1 MKKTYV
7 MLLDDFLEAG
17 IIELCELCEIMHIR
31 DNIAQILLQKLKILL
46 GRAIARLGP
55 ILARGIQRG
64 LSPRWWSRI
73 EFFHNIFNF
82 FLGHLDTADD
92 LTRLN
97 LLEGEDLL
105 ELCLEDFN
113 KGLLV
118 IFRPFLGRRNGG
130 VGARGVET

>member
-1 MKKTYV
+1 
-7 MLLDDFLEAG
+7 
-17 IIELCELCEIMHIR
+17 MHIR
-31 DNIAQILLQKLKILL
+31 DNIAQILLQELKVLL
-46 GRAIARLGP
+46 GRAFARLGP

-64 LSPRWWSRI
+64 LSPCWWSRI
-73 EFFHNIFNF
+73 EFFHNILNF

-113 KGLLV
+113 KSLLV
-118 IFRPFLGRRNGG
+118 VFRPFLGRRDGG
-130 VGARGVET
+130 VSARRIKT